1 MLKDVINII
10 KDWSLRLKNVKTFRY
25 QDNAFNNAQ
34 NSFGTYQVYMDDV
47 SLHQINITTNI
58 FTSTFE
64 IYILSQPTKDKDSI
78 LDVQDTAY
86 DMAANLIAKIDNLS
100 EYKGI
105 LSVHD
110 WSILTVSH
118 YTDDDSAGVK
128 ITLVLEIPSP
138 VSLCT
143 LDDNFNDEPY
153 VEKEDVDNEITLKEN
168 EVGDIILK
176 PIKLPKRKK

>member
-1 MLKDVINII
+1 
-10 KDWSLRLKNVKTFRY
+10 
-25 QDNAFNNAQ
+25 
-34 NSFGTYQVYMDDV
+34 
-47 SLHQINITTNI
+47 
-58 FTSTFE
+58 
-64 IYILSQPTKDKDSI
+64 
-78 LDVQDTAY
+78 
-86 DMAANLIAKIDNLS
+86 MAANLIAKIDNLS

-153 VEKEDVDNEITLKEN
+153 VEKEDVDNEITIKED
-168 EVGDIILK
+168 EVGDIELR